1 MNPDILSDYVDRV
14 YGYAVSRT
22 YSREEAD
29 ELAQEI
35 LYTAVNSLQNLRDE
49 DRFEP
54 WLWALA
60 ANVTRSFRRNL
71 GKERAI
77 YSLPRTRQKVH
88 STGYILQKILDNTEF
103 VWYTW
108 DIPALRK
115 KNGN

>member
-54 WLWALA
+54 WLCQY
-60 ANVTRSFRRNL
+60 V
-71 GKERAI
+71 I
-77 YSLPRTRQKVH
+77 IRTN
-88 STGYILQKILDNTEF
+88 GKILDYQGVLAF
-103 VWYTW
+103 VGAHS
-108 DIPALRK
+108 IPFPALKSSTNYDEKGGR
-115 KNGN
+115 